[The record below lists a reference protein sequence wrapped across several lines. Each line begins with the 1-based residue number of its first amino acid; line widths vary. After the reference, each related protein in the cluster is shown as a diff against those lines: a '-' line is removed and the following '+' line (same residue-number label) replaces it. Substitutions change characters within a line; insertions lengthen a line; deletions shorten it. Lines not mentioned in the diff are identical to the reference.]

1 MTEKILKLPEVI
13 SATALSR
20 SSIYAYISKGAFPK
34 PIPLGE
40 KSVGWISS
48 EITTWISDRAALRDT
63 AGVR

>member
-1 MTEKILKLPEVI
+1 MADKIMKLPEVI
-13 SATALSR
+13 ATTSLSR

-40 KSVGWISS
+40 KSVGWLSS
-48 EITTWISDRAALRDT
+48 EITTWISDRAALRDA